1 MYASSYLTEEEKQ
14 KALQQGANTSGIVG
28 GTTASGGAVGAAAGT
43 EKDPGTGFLN
53 LSQYLDANKGAGAQL
68 ANDAS
73 KTVSTAADAY
83 STDASKLVQTAQ
95 DKFKEASK
103 DTQAASINSGVKADA
118 SAIHDTA
125 KDFLGAGYS
134 GPKAVDYTTGL
145 AADKARLQASL
156 EKVDDQDTLQSN
168 LKTAYGKNG
177 RYTDGFSVLDSFL
190 ARGDKSGQDALKA
203 VKDKG
208 TTVGNVYDTTA
219 GTLGQAELTAK
230 GKLDANKASI
240 VDTAKASRTG
250 LENVGKAKVE
260 NLNNT
265 LDPDKIET
273 SKASLGDVYTDDDY
287 ADLLALSDLANLDKD
302 SSWYDKTHNAGKVR
316 PGGTS
321 QPNTQTTAER
331 TAEINKT
338 LGNSG
343 PGEVVKKDRSQTAQQ
358 KSKVVL
364 DENGNAV
371 LDEDGNMIYK
381 GQDPIQNKYGDD
393 ANIIT
398 TKTTAPGMS
407 IPTGTA
413 LPNTEELSQGISK
426 QIARYDPLPNRTT
439 SGAAQRGRE
448 LRGDDEDDDSG
459 YIPAGTSVKGP
470 IHVDVR
476 DTGIET
482 SNIGGGLG
490 LSTDTGETPE
500 QKAQRIAEF
509 QAEKEAKA
517 AAEKARISEQERE
530 ESRQHR
536 AEQAEQERLTE
547 IERQAEYNRYGGKW
561 NSRESFQWN
570 YSRGRRR

>member
-1 MYASSYLTEEEKQ
+1 LDDDGNMIYKGQDPIQNKYGDDANIITTKTTAPGMSIPTGTALPNTEE
-14 KALQQGANTSGIVG
+14 
-28 GTTASGGAVGAAAGT
+28 
-43 EKDPGTGFLN
+43 
-53 LSQYLDANKGAGAQL
+53 LSQGI
-68 ANDAS
+68 S
-73 KTVSTAADAY
+73 K
-83 STDASKLVQTAQ
+83 Q
-95 DKFKEASK
+95 
-103 DTQAASINSGVKADA
+103 I
-118 SAIHDTA
+118 
-125 KDFLGAGYS
+125 AGY
-134 GPKAVDYTTGL
+134 
-145 AADKARLQASL
+145 
-156 EKVDDQDTLQSN
+156 
-168 LKTAYGKNG
+168 
-177 RYTDGFSVLDSFL
+177 
-190 ARGDKSGQDALKA
+190 
-203 VKDKG
+203 
-208 TTVGNVYDTTA
+208 
-219 GTLGQAELTAK
+219 
-230 GKLDANKASI
+230 
-240 VDTAKASRTG
+240 
-250 LENVGKAKVE
+250 
-260 NLNNT
+260 
-265 LDPDKIET
+265 DP
-273 SKASLGDVYTDDDY
+273 L
-287 ADLLALSDLANLDKD
+287 
-302 SSWYDKTHNAGKVR
+302 
-316 PGGTS
+316 
-321 QPNTQTTAER
+321 PN
-331 TAEINKT
+331 
-338 LGNSG
+338 
-343 PGEVVKKDRSQTAQQ
+343 GEVVKKDRSQTAQQ

-371 LDEDGNMIYK
+371 LDDDGNMIYK

-530 ESRQHR
+530 ESRQRR
-536 AEQAEQERLTE
+536 AEQAEQERLAE
-547 IERQAEYNRYGGKW
+547 VERQRLAEYNRYGGKW